1 MGLLSSIAA
10 ALSQGVG
17 NGMVASAKWGI
28 EEEAQRKKE
37 AADDARLKEQLKR
50 YDDDR
55 QSRDK
60 YYAGLLEESKNE
72 RLSRAEQARLD
83 RESNERIAGMRASS
97 VGGSGE
103 SSSLRELKFIDS
115 QITSFDNTIEDLNKA
130 YAAEGDK
137 EKQKA
142 IAGQIDTWRAKRQAF
157 VTSDIVRQTI
167 ASNGKLGQLYG
178 AALYGGAST
187 ADPAQAQEGNIP
199 ASLVVP
205 PPRAVVK
212 PEGGL
217 GAGLLSQMQSAEI
230 QSAQEASAQTPESVP
245 VNTWDTATD
254 AIRSRYGATGG
265 GNPRVPDM
273 DFSKLK
279 APQGGWR
286 SPIRTKE
293 VQYKNGQKGYTF
305 ELAD

>member
-10 ALSQGVG
+10 ALSEGVG
-17 NGMVASAKWGI
+17 NGMVANAKWGI
-28 EEEAQRKKE
+28 AEDEQAKKE

-72 RLSRAEQARLD
+72 RLSREEQARLE
-83 RESNERIAGMRASS
+83 RENNLKIAGMRASS
-97 VGGSGE
+97 GGGSGE

-115 QITSFDNTIEDLNKA
+115 QITGFDNTIEDLNKA
-130 YAAEGDK
+130 YAAEVDPK
-137 EKQKA
+137 KQKA

-157 VTSDIVRQTI
+157 VTSDIVQQTI

-178 AALYGGAST
+178 SALYGGAST

-212 PEGGL
+212 PGDGGL
-217 GAGLLSQMQSAEI
+217 LNKMSAN
-230 QSAQEASAQTPESVP
+230 QNGYTGSKPNYPNSSYFTNPQ
-245 VNTWDTATD
+245 VNDSDVTSKYLYRQGGTTAAD
-254 AIRSRYGATGG
+254 AANAI
-265 GNPRVPDM
+265 
-273 DFSKLK
+273 SKL
-279 APQGGWR
+279 
-286 SPIRTKE
+286 
-293 VQYKNGQKGYTF
+293 GYH
-305 ELAD
+305 LPDAY

>member
-1 MGLLSSIAA
+1 MSLLGSIAA
-10 ALSQGVG
+10 ALSDGVG
-17 NGMVASAKWGI
+17 GGMVQNAKWG
-28 EEEAQRKKE
+28 EEKAAQAKKE

-55 QSRDK
+55 KSRDK
-60 YYAGLLEESKNE
+60 YYAGMLEESKNE

-130 YAAEGDK
+130 YAAEVDP

-157 VTSDIVRQTI
+157 VTSDIVKQTI

-178 AALYGGAST
+178 SALYGVAST

-212 PEGGL
+212 PGDGGL
-217 GAGLLSQMQSAEI
+217 LNKMSAN
-230 QSAQEASAQTPESVP
+230 QNGYTGSKPNYPNSSYFTNPQ
-245 VNTWDTATD
+245 VNDSDVTSKYLYRQGGTTAAD
-254 AIRSRYGATGG
+254 AANAI
-265 GNPRVPDM
+265 
-273 DFSKLK
+273 SKL
-279 APQGGWR
+279 
-286 SPIRTKE
+286 
-293 VQYKNGQKGYTF
+293 GYH
-305 ELAD
+305 LPDAY